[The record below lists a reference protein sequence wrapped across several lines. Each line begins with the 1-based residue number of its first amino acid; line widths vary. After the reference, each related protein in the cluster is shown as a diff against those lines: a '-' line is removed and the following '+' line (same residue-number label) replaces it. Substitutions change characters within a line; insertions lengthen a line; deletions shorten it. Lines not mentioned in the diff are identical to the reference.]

1 MKTGIETAAED
12 RSKKNRRRTLLRRPE
27 NRTKNK
33 LDREKS
39 GQQRLDR
46 ERTRKITAPGNER
59 E

>member
-1 MKTGIETAAED
+1 MKTSIEPTAED
-12 RSKKNRRRTLLRRPE
+12 QSKKNRRCALLCRPE

-46 ERTRKITAPGNER
+46 ERTRKITAQGNEQ